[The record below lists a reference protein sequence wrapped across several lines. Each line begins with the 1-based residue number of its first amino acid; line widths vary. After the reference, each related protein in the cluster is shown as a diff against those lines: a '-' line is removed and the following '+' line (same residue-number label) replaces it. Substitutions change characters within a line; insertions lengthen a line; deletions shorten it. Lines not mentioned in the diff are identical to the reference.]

1 VNKNLAASG
10 GVLAYNA
17 GGDLITI
24 TYDNGIIKTL
34 AYNAGGDLISVTL
47 SGSTPEGIDLVKT
60 FSYNGAGDLVEF
72 TYS

>member
-1 VNKNLAASG
+1 
-10 GVLAYNA
+10 
-17 GGDLITI
+17 
-24 TYDNGIIKTL
+24 L

-47 SGSTPEGIDLVKT
+47 SGSTPEGIDLVKE